1 VYHVR
6 GREGEAGGFDARQE
20 EYNKLNFLTV
30 YVYKTRQNFKNFVLL
45 NFLRVYVYKTRRNF
59 KNLVLLSL
67 VLKLMQI
74 YLHLLSVPGL
84 KDLQSR
90 NDRA

>member
-30 YVYKTRQNFKNFVLL
+30 YK
-45 NFLRVYVYKTRRNF
+45 YKTRRNI
-59 KNLVLLSL
+59 KNFVLLSL

-74 YLHLLSVPGL
+74 YLHQLSVLDL